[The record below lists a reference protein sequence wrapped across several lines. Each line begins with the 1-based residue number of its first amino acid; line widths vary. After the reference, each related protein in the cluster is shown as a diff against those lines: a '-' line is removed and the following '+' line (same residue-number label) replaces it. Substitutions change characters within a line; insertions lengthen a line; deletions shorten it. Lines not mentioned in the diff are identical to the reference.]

1 MFTADSKG
9 WEKTAAFAK
18 EMRSNPTQ
26 AENVLWQAL
35 RNQKLGEKFRRQHVV
50 NSFIVDFV
58 CIAKMLVV
66 EVDGDVHTEA
76 NQAEYDTGR
85 TYDLNQL
92 GYKVL
97 RFSNSQVLN
106 DLPTVLTLIQEAL
119 AGLPPRVVSPTPAS
133 QLQSSGSPLS
143 AGEGAGG

>member
-1 MFTADSKG
+1 
-9 WEKTAAFAK
+9 
-18 EMRSNPTQ
+18 MRSNPTE
-26 AENVLWQAL
+26 AEDILWQAL

-76 NQAEYDTGR
+76 DQAEYDTGR

-133 QLQSSGSPLS
+133 QQQSSGSPLS
-143 AGEGAGG
+143 AGEGGRGVRPR